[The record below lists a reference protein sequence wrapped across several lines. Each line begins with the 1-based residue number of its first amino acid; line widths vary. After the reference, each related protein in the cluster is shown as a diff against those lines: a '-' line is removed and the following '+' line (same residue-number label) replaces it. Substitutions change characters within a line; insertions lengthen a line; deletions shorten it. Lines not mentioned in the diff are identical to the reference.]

1 MERTA
6 STENPT
12 PHKAPRKNRGDQQ
25 KGAPHERDEQTR
37 IPHPYRRSPCND
49 APAAPAAPST
59 TDEAKV
65 LTALNLYR
73 AKAGV
78 SSPLTLDSGL
88 KPAAEIAAKLVT
100 SDKVVEEQ
108 DMVEF
113 IKAFAGY
120 KDAETYQPIGADLDM
135 VNGKFSPKYVC
146 MDSAELM
153 AEHLSKQTDD
163 VALEQLK
170 SPDFKLV
177 NIQTFKHGGVTYW
190 VAVVAKSKVTT

>member
-1 MERTA
+1 MKEL
-6 STENPT
+6 
-12 PHKAPRKNRGDQQ
+12 NRRAFLTLT
-25 KGAPHERDEQTR
+25 GAALAMMALAACGAD
-37 IPHPYRRSPCND
+37 D
-49 APAAPAAPST
+49 APAAPA
-59 TDEAKV
+59 
-65 LTALNLYR
+65 ALNLYR
-73 AKAGV
+73 AKAGI

-88 KPAAEIAAKLVT
+88 KPAAEIVAKLVT

-108 DMVEF
+108 DMVEY

-120 KDAETYQPIGADLDM
+120 KDAETYQPIGAGLDLDS
-135 VNGKFSPKYVC
+135 GKFSPKYVC

>member
-1 MERTA
+1 M
-6 STENPT
+6 
-12 PHKAPRKNRGDQQ
+12 KKMNRREFLTLT
-25 KGAPHERDEQTR
+25 GAAVVAL
-37 IPHPYRRSPCND
+37 SLAGCGGGSA
-49 APAAPAAPST
+49 APAAPATPK
-59 TDEAKV
+59 DAKV
-65 LTALNLYR
+65 LEAINLYR
-73 AKAGV
+73 GKL
-78 SSPLTLDSGL
+78 SPLTLDSGL
-88 KPAAEIAAKLVT
+88 KPAAEIVAKLVT

-108 DMVEF
+108 DMVEY

-120 KDAETYQPIGADLDM
+120 KDAETYQPIGAGLDLDS
-135 VNGKFSPKYVC
+135 GKFSPKYVC

>member
-1 MERTA
+1 
-6 STENPT
+6 
-12 PHKAPRKNRGDQQ
+12 
-25 KGAPHERDEQTR
+25 
-37 IPHPYRRSPCND
+37 
-49 APAAPAAPST
+49 
-59 TDEAKV
+59 
-65 LTALNLYR
+65 
-73 AKAGV
+73 
-78 SSPLTLDSGL
+78 
-88 KPAAEIAAKLVT
+88 
-100 SDKVVEEQ
+100 
-108 DMVEF
+108 
-113 IKAFAGY
+113 
-120 KDAETYQPIGADLDM
+120 M

>member
-1 MERTA
+1 
-6 STENPT
+6 
-12 PHKAPRKNRGDQQ
+12 
-25 KGAPHERDEQTR
+25 
-37 IPHPYRRSPCND
+37 
-49 APAAPAAPST
+49 
-59 TDEAKV
+59 
-65 LTALNLYR
+65 
-73 AKAGV
+73 
-78 SSPLTLDSGL
+78 
-88 KPAAEIAAKLVT
+88 
-100 SDKVVEEQ
+100 
-108 DMVEF
+108 MVEY

-120 KDAETYQPIGADLDM
+120 KDAETYQPIGAGLDLDS
-135 VNGKFSPKYVC
+135 GKFSPKYVC

>member
-1 MERTA
+1 MKEL
-6 STENPT
+6 
-12 PHKAPRKNRGDQQ
+12 NRRAFLTLT
-25 KGAPHERDEQTR
+25 GAALAMMALAACGAD
-37 IPHPYRRSPCND
+37 D

-73 AKAGV
+73 KNAGI

-100 SDKVVEEQ
+100 SDKVVEQQ
-108 DMVEF
+108 DMEEF
-113 IKAFAGY
+113 AKAFAGY
-120 KDAETYQPIGADLDM
+120 KDAETYQPIGAVPDE
-135 VNGKFSPKYVC
+135 NGKFSPKYVC

-153 AEHLSKQTDD
+153 AEHLLKQTDD